1 MKMALAH
8 TAFTSEEMLHVLQAA
23 LPDRMVVFLDS
34 EGTVLFRSN
43 TLLGCENCTICNA
56 GQSVYKH
63 SSCNVFEVFKTWTKE
78 RLGELKTAAE
88 ATVDITDPKGEVRTL
103 HTTLTPLGASSFGAV
118 AFLFSVTDQT
128 ALSAAS
134 KALSFQK
141 ELLDNVLHNLPDVV
155 FAKDIEGRFL
165 VCNAQCEALLGVAS
179 GEALGKKD
187 ADFFDRAVVQ
197 AIRTQDAKVMASGNV
212 EVNEEWLRF
221 PDGHEALF
229 ETTKVSLRAEDGALL
244 GVLGIA
250 HDITQRRFLEEH
262 LQLTRFSVEKAIVPI
277 FWIDA
282 MAGEMF
288 YVNEAACKSLG
299 YTKEEL
305 TRLRIVDIDPNF
317 DQDKW
322 DAHAQSLT
330 KTRALHFE
338 TLHRRKDGSV
348 FPVEVFASIFT
359 YQGVDY
365 NIAFAIDISERLE
378 KEKALANSAVMLR
391 ESQRIAKIGS
401 WEHDIEG
408 EKLAWSEEV
417 YRIFAFDETVV
428 PSFEHFLHSIHPEDR
443 DMVMAAYQ
451 AALEDNTKPYD
462 VVHRIVVHG
471 AVRYVHEQGEV
482 HRDASGKPFRSVGT
496 VRDITDERVLMDQVE
511 YLSLHDPLTKLP
523 NQMLLK
529 RELGYALKR
538 AEKTKTLVA
547 VCFIDLD
554 DFKYINDLYSH
565 KTGDAILQE
574 IARRLQRVANHS
586 HTLARFGAD
595 EFVVII
601 EEVKGPAH
609 VVVKLDL
616 FLDALKQPVVMD
628 GHTHVLSAS
637 VGISLSPTDA
647 SEVEELIRFA
657 DVAMHQ
663 AKRLGRNKYA
673 FYAQTLTKQM
683 SQRMRVMAY
692 LKEAIGSEGL
702 SLHYQPQIDLESMKV
717 VGFEALLRWKHPVL
731 GAVSPV
737 EFIPLAE
744 ESGFIV
750 PLGRW
755 VLETACAQLKTWR
768 EAGIFEGVVAVNV
781 SGVQL
786 DEGRLA
792 QVVGRVLEENGLLGE
807 ALEIEITESS
817 LMSNPAAWRAEFA
830 KLDKLGVK
838 LAMDDFGTGYSSL
851 SHLRQ
856 MPLDVLKIDQ
866 SFVRDLP
873 HDADACVVAK
883 AIVGLAHNM
892 KMQSLAE
899 GIETKEQLMFL
910 KALGCGYGQGYAI
923 AKPLPACEVPEFLTH
938 WNPKSLYM

>member
-1 MKMALAH
+1 MPVAH
-8 TAFTSEEMLHVLQAA
+8 PAVASEEILRSMQVA
-23 LPDRMVVFLDS
+23 LPDRMLIFLDR
-34 EGTVLFRSN
+34 EGRVVFRSN
-43 TLLGCENCTICNA
+43 TLLECEHCTVCNA
-56 GQSVYKH
+56 GESIYDH
-63 SSCNVFEVFKTWTKE
+63 PSCGVFKVFEEYPKE
-78 RLGELKTAAE
+78 RLETLQTSVE
-88 ATVDITDPKGEVRTL
+88 TTVTISSKGEAHAL
-103 HTTLTPLGASSFGAV
+103 LATLTPLPKNTCSTI
-118 AFLFSVTDQT
+118 AFLFSVVDQT
-128 ALSAAS
+128 TLSEVNRALA
-134 KALSFQK
+134 FQK
-141 ELLDNVLHNLPDVV
+141 ELLKNVLHNLPDVV
-155 FAKDIEGRFL
+155 FAKDLEGKFL
-165 VCNAQCEALLGVAS
+165 VCNAQCEALLGVAP
-179 GEALGKKD
+179 GEAIGKRD
-187 ADFFDRAVVQ
+187 ADFFDARITQV
-197 AIRTQDAKVMASGNV
+197 IRTQDAKVMERGTV
-212 EVNEEWLRF
+212 HVNEEWLRF
-221 PDGHEALF
+221 PDGQEALF
-229 ETTKVSLRAEDGALL
+229 ETTKAPLRSENGTVL

-262 LQLTRFSVEKAIVPI
+262 LQLTQFSVEKATVPI
-277 FWIDA
+277 FWVDA
-282 MAGEMF
+282 VSGGMF
-288 YVNEAACKSLG
+288 YVNEAACESLG

-305 TRLRIVDIDPNF
+305 TQLGIVDIDPNF
-317 DQDKW
+317 DQVKW
-322 DAHAQSLT
+322 EAHAKSLD

-338 TLHRRKDGSV
+338 TLHRRKDGSI

-378 KEKALANSAVMLR
+378 KEQALAKSATMLR

-401 WEHDIEG
+401 WEHDIAS

-417 YRIFAFDETVV
+417 YRIFGFHETVA
-428 PSFEHFLHSIHPEDR
+428 PNFENFLHAIHPEDR
-443 DMVMAAYQ
+443 DMVMGVYQ
-451 AALEDNTKPYD
+451 TALDDPTKSYD
-462 VVHRIVVHG
+462 VVHRIVVDG
-471 AVRYVHEQGEV
+471 TTRYVQEQGEIY
-482 HRDASGKPFRSVGT
+482 RDVSGKPMRSVGT
-496 VRDITDERVLMDQVE
+496 VRDITDERVLMDQIE

-523 NQMLLK
+523 NQLLLK
-529 RELGYALKR
+529 RELDYALKR

-565 KTGDAILQE
+565 ETGDAILQE
-574 IARRLQRVANHS
+574 IARRLQKVANHS
-586 HTLARFGAD
+586 HALARFGAD
-595 EFVVII
+595 EFVVIL

-609 VVVKLDL
+609 VIVKLDM
-616 FLDALKQPVVMD
+616 FLDALKRPVVMD
-628 GHTHVLSAS
+628 GHTHVMSAS

-647 SEVEELIRFA
+647 SEVEELIKFA

-673 FYAQTLTKQM
+673 FYAQALTEQM

-702 SLHYQPQIDLESMKV
+702 RLYYQPQIDLESMEV
-717 VGFEALLRWKHPVL
+717 VGFEALLRWDHPLL
-731 GAVSPV
+731 GSVSPV

-750 PLGRW
+750 PLGKW
-755 VLETACAQLKTWR
+755 VLETACTQLKKWR
-768 EAGIFEGVVAVNV
+768 EAAVFEGIVAVNV

-786 DEGRLA
+786 DEGRFA
-792 QVVGRVLEENGLLGE
+792 EGVARVLEINGLPGE
-807 ALEIEITESS
+807 ALEIEITEST
-817 LMSNPAAWRAEFA
+817 LMNNPAAWRAEFK

-856 MPLDVLKIDQ
+856 MPLDILKIDQ